1 MSKKFYYDY
10 DKVLGFNAT
19 FNFLVTSRGLGK
31 TYGGIVMA
39 VKDFLKNGNEFIY
52 LRRYKTEISSA
63 AKHLFDA
70 INLNKVFP
78 GYNLLSE
85 GNKFFIQKLSDDE
98 NGEKSDKLLMGHAVA
113 LSTANILKSTNFAK
127 VRTIIYDEFLLG
139 PGVFHYLP
147 NEVEAFLDFYET
159 VARMRDVRVFF
170 LGNAITQ
177 STPYFNYYKGRIEVD
192 AMNKMG
198 YDVVALGNHEFDN
211 GVDTLATILRAA
223 QFDVVCANYDM
234 RGTALESI
242 VKPYTIIRRNGLKIG
257 VFGIGCD
264 PKGLVADKNLQS
276 ITFNPPYPIAQQM
289 ADTLRA
295 QGCDI
300 VICLSHLGTFGKSSY
315 DYNDSTMVATTR
327 GIDAV
332 IGGHT
337 HQMHDNLRIAN
348 RDGYAIPVCQ
358 MGKSGV
364 NLGKIV
370 LNLGDKIAK

>member
-31 TYGGIVMA
+31 TYGAIVMA
-39 VKDFLKNGNEFIY
+39 VKDFIKNGNEFIY

-78 GYNLLSE
+78 GYTLWTE

-98 NGEKSDKLLMGHAVA
+98 EGEKSEKQLMGYAIA

-159 VARMRDVRVFF
+159 VNRMRETRVFF

-177 STPYFNYYKGRIEVD
+177 SNPYFNYFHLTLPFNSNFKTFKNGLIVVNYATSEDYVD
-192 AMNKMG
+192 AKKATKFGQLIAGTHYSDYAIENDWLSDDEAFIEKKVGYCKNISVVKLGGKFYGIWRSSENKRYYISED
-198 YDVVALGNHEFDN
+198 YDPCNICIMSLDKADHDEE
-211 GVDTLATILRAA
+211 TIL
-223 QFDVVCANYDM
+223 ANA
-234 RGTALESI
+234 RSNPFFKFVIENFRVGNVRFETINVKNEFLNIINKAL
-242 VKPYTIIRRNGLKIG
+242 
-257 VFGIGCD
+257 
-264 PKGLVADKNLQS
+264 
-276 ITFNPPYPIAQQM
+276 
-289 ADTLRA
+289 
-295 QGCDI
+295 
-300 VICLSHLGTFGKSSY
+300 
-315 DYNDSTMVATTR
+315 
-327 GIDAV
+327 
-332 IGGHT
+332 
-337 HQMHDNLRIAN
+337 
-348 RDGYAIPVCQ
+348 
-358 MGKSGV
+358 
-364 NLGKIV
+364 
-370 LNLGDKIAK
+370 

>member
-31 TYGGIVMA
+31 TYGAIVMA

-78 GYNLLSE
+78 GYTLWCE

-98 NGEKSDKLLMGHAVA
+98 NGEKSEKMLMGHAVA

-159 VARMRDVRVFF
+159 VARMREVRVFF

-177 STPYFNYYKGRIEVD
+177 SNPYFNYFRLTLPYNSNFKTFKNGLIVVNYATNEDYIGAKKVTKFGQLIAGTHYSDYAIDNDWLADDEAFIEKKVGYCK
-192 AMNKMG
+192 NISVVKISGKMYG
-198 YDVVALGNHEFDN
+198 VWRSTENRRYYISEDYDPCNICVMSLDKADHDEE
-211 GVDTLATILRAA
+211 TIL
-223 QFDVVCANYDM
+223 ANA
-234 RGTALESI
+234 RNNPFFKFVIENFRVGNVRFESI
-242 VKPYTIIRRNGLKIG
+242 NIKNEFLNIINKAL
-257 VFGIGCD
+257 
-264 PKGLVADKNLQS
+264 
-276 ITFNPPYPIAQQM
+276 
-289 ADTLRA
+289 
-295 QGCDI
+295 
-300 VICLSHLGTFGKSSY
+300 
-315 DYNDSTMVATTR
+315 
-327 GIDAV
+327 
-332 IGGHT
+332 
-337 HQMHDNLRIAN
+337 
-348 RDGYAIPVCQ
+348 
-358 MGKSGV
+358 
-364 NLGKIV
+364 
-370 LNLGDKIAK
+370 